1 MQVKNIL
8 LQDFMWACFLWKKW
22 LIFCIDFFFDY
33 NKYAYFLNL
42 IYKAMPELN
51 DILNDGVV
59 QWWSNQDSKNT
70 SWMNDLLSDDS
81 YIRSWNGVWTLED
94 GSVILADGKT
104 LNPKNYLLY
113 LLQLMIDNNASDI
126 YFTYWEEP
134 TIRVYSEI
142 IRLSTTPKLEDPTLE
157 AICHI
162 LMTEEDRDLY
172 KQNLSCD
179 LWCSVHW
186 RRYRINISRQRWH
199 KMIVARLL
207 EERIPTIEELWL
219 PEILKVL
226 TKKTSW
232 IVFVAWPT
240 GSWKSTT
247 LAAMI
252 EEINITRSCHVI
264 TIEDPIEYI
273 FEPKKAIFDQK
284 QLGKDVVSFAS
295 AMKYAMRQRP
305 DVILF
310 GETRDPES
318 LRNAIALAETWH
330 LVLTTIHSRS
340 AEQTLNKIIA
350 MVPEDEQPTIKNQ
363 ISENLTAIIIQKLLR
378 TKDWKW
384 MVPAHEILL
393 NNIAVENTIRENK
406 MNQLRNIMYTY
417 RASWMRL
424 LEDDLLR
431 LVKEWKI
438 TPDVAMFNAND
449 RAALKRELTEN
460 RLI

>member
-1 MQVKNIL
+1 MSDFTSIIADQNQQIDAENQENSLKTDEL
-8 LQDFMWACFLWKKW
+8 LKSDSTQASVGKW
-22 LIFCIDFFFDY
+22 T
-33 NKYAYFLNL
+33 
-42 IYKAMPELN
+42 M
-51 DILNDGVV
+51 
-59 QWWSNQDSKNT
+59 
-70 SWMNDLLSDDS
+70 
-81 YIRSWNGVWTLED
+81 ED
-94 GSVILADGKT
+94 GSVVLSDGT
-104 LNPKNYLLY
+104 VVDPENYLLY
-113 LLQLMIDNNASDI
+113 LLQLMIQNKSSDI

-134 TIRVYSEI
+134 ALRIYGDVHRVA
-142 IRLSTTPKLEDPTLE
+142 TAPKLEDQTLE
-157 AICHI
+157 AISNI

-172 KQNLSCD
+172 RQNLSCD
-179 LWCSVHW
+179 LWYSVHG

-207 EERIPTIEELWL
+207 EEKIPTIHDLWL
-219 PEILKVL
+219 PDILRSL
-226 TKKTSW
+226 TKKTSG

-240 GSWKSTT
+240 WSWKSTT

-252 EEINITRSCHVI
+252 EEINQTRACHII

-273 FEPKKAIFDQK
+273 FEPKKALFEQK

-340 AEQTLNKIIA
+340 AEQTVNKIIS
-350 MVPEDEQPTIKNQ
+350 MVPEDEQPIIKNQ
-363 ISENLTAIIIQKLLR
+363 ISENMTAVVVQKLLR
-378 TKDWKW
+378 TVDWKW

-393 NNIAVENTIRENK
+393 NNKAVENTIRENK
-406 MNQLRNIMYTY
+406 MNQLRNVMYTY
-417 RASWMRL
+417 RASGMSL

-431 LVKEWKI
+431 LVKMWKI
-438 TPDVAMFNAND
+438 SAEMAMFNAND
-449 RAALKRELTEN
+449 RSTLKREMTEAG
-460 RLI
+460 LI